1 MELGTPKL
9 NRANF
14 ACTRVFWNANQKV
27 KVSGRTMDLFIDDDP
42 RMTVLTNEP
51 TLDEHLEE
59 LKRYQPF
66 GGELQIPCGIDP
78 ASRFVRAASFL
89 KTLPEPLDERE
100 ALAFLRG
107 VMLRA
112 PTPFGAQDTSGS
124 GSSNVGPTRWLVLY
138 ELTKRTIYFMGCAN
152 LNPFQVNLRNIDFNE
167 QASMLQIN
175 PMNPELSGEV
185 SRKFT
190 PP

>member
-1 MELGTPKL
+1 MVPIEFRGEAWPQHIALED
-9 NRANF
+9 A
-14 ACTRVFWNANQKV
+14 
-27 KVSGRTMDLFIDDDP
+27 SGDSAVLEYIQGRLVVYHGP
-42 RMTVLTNEP
+42 QYTVLTNEP
-51 TLDEHLEE
+51 TLDKHLEG
-59 LKRYQPF
+59 LKEYQPF
-66 GGELQIPCGIDP
+66 GGEAPLPGGIDP
-78 ASRFVRAASFL
+78 ASRFVRTASFL

-112 PTPFGAQDTSGS
+112 ATPFGAQDTSGS
-124 GSSNVGPTRWLVLY
+124 GSSNVRPARWLVLY

-175 PMNPELSGEV
+175 PMSPELSGEV